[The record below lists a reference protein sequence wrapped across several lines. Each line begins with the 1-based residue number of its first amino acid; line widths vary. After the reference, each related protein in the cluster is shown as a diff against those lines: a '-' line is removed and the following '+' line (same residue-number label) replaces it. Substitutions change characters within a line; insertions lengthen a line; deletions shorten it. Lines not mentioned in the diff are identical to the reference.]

1 MKKYGVM
8 LATVALGIMLAGCGA
23 NSGNQSNTAEEQAAV
38 VETNENKDTSAT
50 DETVAEAEQ
59 EAEIADAGTSEEE
72 TANVDDTNTEAA
84 TESQEAA
91 LEEGTGKH
99 KVLDGGQMN
108 DMCLEMINTFI
119 DFSSQNVPELGV
131 RVERRS
137 ETNLIVSTRY
147 GEPNQL
153 DVQYSR
159 SLEKVGE
166 TKYMEKTFP
175 DGYERVVDPNYG
187 EILYSCT
194 KEEDGTRIVVLQD
207 VGDEVYL
214 SIRMFE
220 KSSQDPLLFIDE
232 FMIKAIPVYWK

>member
-23 NSGNQSNTAEEQAAV
+23 NAGNQGNTADEQTAV
-38 VETNENKDTSAT
+38 AETNEDKATST
-50 DETVAEAEQ
+50 TEETVAP
-59 EAEIADAGTSEEE
+59 
-72 TANVDDTNTEAA
+72 
-84 TESQEAA
+84 TESQESAQ
-91 LEEGTGKH
+91 EEGTGKH
-99 KVLDGGQMN
+99 KVLEGGQMN

-119 DFSSQNVPELGV
+119 DFTSQNVPELGV

-147 GEPNQL
+147 GEPDQL

-166 TKYMEKTFP
+166 TKYMDKTFP
-175 DGYERVVDPNYG
+175 NGYERVVDPNYG
-187 EILYSCT
+187 EILYSTT

-220 KSSQDPLLFIDE
+220 KSSVDPLLYIDE